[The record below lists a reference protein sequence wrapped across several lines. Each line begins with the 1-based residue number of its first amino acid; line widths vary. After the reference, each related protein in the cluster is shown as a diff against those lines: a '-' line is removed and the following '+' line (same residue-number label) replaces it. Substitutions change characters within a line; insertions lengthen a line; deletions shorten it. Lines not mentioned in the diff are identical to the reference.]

1 MTRPDPRYPIG
12 RFHFPGGDAASLRAG
27 WIDEIEALPAQISA
41 EVARLGGSS
50 LDTPYRPGGWTPRQ
64 VVHHLPDSHLQ
75 AYSRFKLA
83 LTEDEPTIRPYDE
96 ARWADLAD
104 TALTPPEVSVQLL
117 TALHRRWVV
126 LLRAMGDADFQR
138 GYHHPEQGR
147 TVRLEEALAMYA
159 WHGRHHLAHLAG
171 VASGAHR

>member
-1 MTRPDPRYPIG
+1 MAGPDPQYPIG
-12 RFHFPGGDAASLRAG
+12 RFHFTAPDTAAGRAA
-27 WIDEIEALPAQISA
+27 WIDQIEDLPARVA
-41 EVARLGGSS
+41 AVVARLTDTQ

-75 AYSRFKLA
+75 AYGRFKLA

-104 TALTPPEVSVQLL
+104 TARTPPEVSVQLL

-126 LLRAMGDADFQR
+126 LLRAMDDADFQR

-147 TVRLEEALAMYA
+147 IVRLEEALAMYA

-171 VASGAHR
+171 VTGGVA